1 MPEIEEVMIAGEWV
15 PSAARET
22 RVVINPSTL
31 RPLGAVGLAEAS
43 QWRDALRA
51 AGAAAPA
58 WRQRRSEER
67 AALLAGVGERL
78 LAIQEELALIH
89 ARESGQVFTE
99 ALDRVRDAAA
109 CWRIA
114 PTAASAPAPT
124 VSVAWPR
131 SDGALVDWSRIVSER
146 LARGGTCVVALPA
159 EAPLTVLGAAR
170 CCAALPQG
178 VLSVLV
184 GEPVLV
190 QDAGVEHVRPA
201 DEPVATDIVYVSPD
215 ADLNLAVAGVSARRL
230 YHCGQRAG
238 QSVRVYVERSRIYAF
253 ADRLHESL
261 AFLEV
266 GDAVKA
272 GSDLGPLASAA
283 RLQEVEAQV
292 AAVLRRGALIK
303 LGGRRYQPWGLTGYF
318 FQPTLMIEGT
328 GEERAPEDQIRG
340 PVIVLSPARDLAA
353 VIADRPAAAPVRI
366 SLFAGD
372 VPRALAGV
380 DAEPHRVQ
388 IEPVATRGADWFPYQ
403 TRSARR

>member
-15 PSAARET
+15 PPAARET
-22 RVVINPSTL
+22 RVVLNPSTL
-31 RPLGAVGLAEAS
+31 RPLGVVGLAEAS
-43 QWRDALRA
+43 QWREALRA
-51 AGAAAPA
+51 AGAAATA
-58 WRQRRSEER
+58 WRQRRPEER
-67 AALLAGVGERL
+67 VALLARVGERL
-78 LAIQEELALIH
+78 LAIQDELALIH
-89 ARESGQVFTE
+89 ARESGQVITE
-99 ALDRVRDAAA
+99 ALDGVRDAAA

-114 PTAASAPAPT
+114 AASASAPT
-124 VSVAWPR
+124 VSMVWPR
-131 SDGALVDWSRIVSER
+131 SDGTLLDWSRIVSER
-146 LARGGTCVVALPA
+146 LAGGGTCIVALPA
-159 EAPLTVLGAAR
+159 EAPLSVLGAAR
-170 CCAALPQG
+170 CCAALPHG

-190 QDAGVEHVRPA
+190 PDAGVEHVRPA

-230 YHCGQRAG
+230 YHSGQRAG

-266 GDAVKA
+266 GDAVKP

-283 RLQEVEAQV
+283 RLQQVEAQV

-328 GEERAPEDQIRG
+328 GEERAPEDRIRG

-353 VIADRPAAAPVRI
+353 AIADRPAAAPVRI

-388 IEPVATRGADWFPYQ
+388 IEPVVTRGADWFPYQ
-403 TRSARR
+403 ARSARR

>member
-1 MPEIEEVMIAGEWV
+1 MPEIEEVLIAGEWV
-15 PSAARET
+15 SPAAREE

-31 RPLGAVGLAEAS
+31 QPLGAVGLAEAS
-43 QWRDALRA
+43 QWGEALRA
-51 AGAAAPA
+51 AGAAADA
-58 WRQRRSEER
+58 WRQRRPEER

-78 LAIQEELALIH
+78 LAIREELALIH
-89 ARESGQVFTE
+89 ARESGQVITE

-109 CWRIA
+109 CWRIDPA
-114 PTAASAPAPT
+114 AASAPAPT
-124 VSVAWPR
+124 VSVVRPR
-131 SDGALVDWSRIVSER
+131 SDGALLDWSQTVAER
-146 LARGGTCVVALPA
+146 LARGGTCVVALPV
-159 EAPLTVLGAAR
+159 ETPLTVLGAAR
-170 CCAALPQG
+170 CCAVLPRG

-184 GEPVLV
+184 GEPILV

-201 DEPVATDIVYVSPD
+201 DAPVATDIVYVSPD
-215 ADLNLAVAGVSARRL
+215 ADLDLAVAGVSARRL

-266 GDAVKA
+266 GDAVKP

-328 GEERAPEDQIRG
+328 GEERAPHDRIRG

-353 VIADRPAAAPVRI
+353 AIADRPAAAPVRV
-366 SLFAGD
+366 SLFASD

-380 DAEPHRVQ
+380 GAEPDRVR
-388 IEPVATRGADWFPYQ
+388 IESVVTRGADWFPYHARS
-403 TRSARR
+403 TRR

>member
-1 MPEIEEVMIAGEWV
+1 MPEIEEVLIAGEWV
-15 PSAARET
+15 SPAAREE

-31 RPLGAVGLAEAS
+31 QPLGAVGLAEAS
-43 QWRDALRA
+43 QWGEALRA
-51 AGAAAPA
+51 AGAAADA
-58 WRQRRSEER
+58 WRQRRPEER

-78 LAIQEELALIH
+78 LAIREELALIH
-89 ARESGQVFTE
+89 ARESGQVITE

-109 CWRIA
+109 CWRIDPA
-114 PTAASAPAPT
+114 AASAPAPT
-124 VSVAWPR
+124 VSVVRPR
-131 SDGALVDWSRIVSER
+131 SDGALLDWSQTVAER
-146 LARGGTCVVALPA
+146 LARGGTCVVALPV
-159 EAPLTVLGAAR
+159 ETPLTVLGAAR
-170 CCAALPQG
+170 CCAVLPRG

-184 GEPVLV
+184 GEPILV

-201 DEPVATDIVYVSPD
+201 DAPVATDIVYVSPD
-215 ADLNLAVAGVSARRL
+215 ADLDLAVAGVSARRL

-266 GDAVKA
+266 GDAVKP

-283 RLQEVEAQV
+283 RLQQVEAQV

-328 GEERAPEDQIRG
+328 GEERAPEDRIRG

-353 VIADRPAAAPVRI
+353 AIADRPAAAPVRI

-380 DAEPHRVQ
+380 DVEPHRVQ
-388 IEPVATRGADWFPYQ
+388 IEPVVTRGADWFPYQ
-403 TRSARR
+403 ARSARR